1 MGGRGGGVSSGRYLR
16 RTITP
21 AAHAAIERRGRE
33 IRDLSNEH
41 LSAYDRSGKEILSL
55 EGDETSI
62 NITASQLR
70 AMKDTDV
77 THNHPGYGGTFS
89 WDDLD
94 TLVRGKLNSLSAVDA
109 VRQYTLERKTGIM
122 TNRNEFVTRYK
133 SFSGKIDTETKNRIE
148 KIKVN
153 AINHNWSDAK
163 IGDEFD
169 KVNDWADKQARM
181 WLKQHSGKY
190 GYTYREREI

>member
-1 MGGRGGGVSSGRYLR
+1 MGGFGGGKSAGVLR

-33 IRDLSNEH
+33 IRDLSIEH
-41 LSAYDRSGKEILSL
+41 LSAYDRGGKEILAL

-70 AMKDTDV
+70 AMKDADV

-109 VRQYTLERKTGIM
+109 IRQYTLERKTSLIAD
-122 TNRNEFVTRYK
+122 RNEFVARYK
-133 SFSGKIDTETKNRIE
+133 SFSDRIDAETKNRIAQIE
-148 KIKVN
+148 IN
-153 AINHNWSDAK
+153 AINRNWSDAK
-163 IGDEFD
+163 VGDEFD
-169 KVNDWADKQARM
+169 KVNNWADRQARM
-181 WLKQHSGKY
+181 WLKQHSSKY

>member
-1 MGGRGGGVSSGRYLR
+1 MGGRGGGASAGSLK

-41 LSAYDRSGKEILSL
+41 LSAYDRNGKEILSL

-62 NITASQLR
+62 NITASQFR
-70 AMKDTDV
+70 AMKDADV

-109 VRQYTLERKTGIM
+109 VRQYTLERRTSLV
-122 TNRNEFVTRYK
+122 TNRDEFVTRYK
-133 SFSGKIDTETKNRIE
+133 AFSNKIDAETVSRIE
-148 KIKVN
+148 QIKINAVN
-153 AINHNWSDAK
+153 RNWSDAK

-181 WLKQHSGKY
+181 WLKQHSNRY
-190 GYTYREREI
+190 GYNYREREI

>member
-1 MGGRGGGVSSGRYLR
+1 MGGRGGGSLAGSLR

-41 LSAYDRSGKEILSL
+41 LSVYDRSGKEILSL
-55 EGDETSI
+55 EGNETSI
-62 NITASQLR
+62 DITASQLR
-70 AMKDTDV
+70 AMKDADV

-109 VRQYTLERKTGIM
+109 IRQYTLERKTSLVAD
-122 TNRNEFVTRYK
+122 RNEFVTRYK
-133 SFSGKIDTETKNRIE
+133 SFSNKIDVETANRIE
-148 KIKVN
+148 QIKIS
-153 AINHNWSDAK
+153 AINRNWSDAK

-169 KVNDWADKQARM
+169 KVNNWADRQARM
-181 WLKQHSGKY
+181 WLKQHSSKY